1 MQMIPMLMADTARN
15 LQMLVNAD
23 STVKI
28 CRRGEKYRDRKWH
41 GYHNTSISAW
51 IFGTACPT

>member
-1 MQMIPMLMADTARN
+1 MIPMLMADTARN